1 MSGCL
6 SRLPYFRANTRFK
19 MAAADGRPLEA
30 SSETTAALI
39 TKYFPFKYV
48 SLASLKALPS
58 YDDRNIYFSGV
69 LEDDRQQY
77 GEERPFVLK
86 LSNCI
91 LTDIDFLRGVNAVMQ
106 YLSEKGFSNCC
117 PIASRRGSYVVSASE
132 SEILGVACEIAP
144 SSMMYPVR
152 VLTFLSGEVMDKLEK
167 EFLTP
172 ELSYSVGDLV
182 GRMDLT
188 LQVAKLGGLRG
199 LVAEETI
206 SPFLFAG
213 FFTSSTR

>member
-1 MSGCL
+1 MNVVRALL
-6 SRLPYFRANTRFK
+6 SRSFLRANTGFK
-19 MAAADGRPLEA
+19 MAAPCDGRPPEA

-91 LTDIDFLRGVNAVMQ
+91 LTDLDFLRGVNAVMQ

-117 PIASRRGSYVVSASE
+117 PIASRRGSYAVSASE
-132 SEILGVACEIAP
+132 SEILGVACETAP
-144 SSMMYPVR
+144 SSMTYPVR

-182 GRMDLT
+182 GRMDLA
-188 LQVAKLGGLRG
+188 LQVSWGVMRSFCRG
-199 LVAEETI
+199 NHF
-206 SPFLFAG
+206 PFFICRI
-213 FFTSSTR
+213 FHIQH